1 MKINHIYHSGFSIE
15 LKKCVLIFDW
25 YKGDLKDFDENKKI
39 IVFVSHSHSDHYGK
53 CIWGLRQKY
62 NNILYVIDESVPI
75 PDDINRENVLVVKS
89 NEKYYINEMEILT
102 LKSTDEGSAFLVKIE
117 GYNIFHS
124 GDLNVWFW
132 NDEPM
137 KDNLKSLEDCR
148 KQFMKLKNEEIDIAF
163 VPLDPRLEEHGDKGL
178 KLFMEVVGAKKIM
191 PMHYWDEKNRARDYM
206 KSPDLCKYEDVII
219 FEDSYEL

>member
-206 KSPDLCKYEDVII
+206 KSPGLRKYEDVII